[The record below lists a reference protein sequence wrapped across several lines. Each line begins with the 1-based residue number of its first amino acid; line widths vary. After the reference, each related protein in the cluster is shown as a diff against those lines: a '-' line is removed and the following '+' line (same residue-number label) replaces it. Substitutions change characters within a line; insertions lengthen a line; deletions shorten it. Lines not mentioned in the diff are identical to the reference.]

1 MGESSLAQFFEAWEL
16 FRHAALSGA
25 ISGALLGFLGV
36 YVVLRRLVFLT
47 AAISQA
53 AGLGVAAAFYAQI
66 AFAVSPL
73 IASPTI
79 GASLLTLIAILPF
92 ALERGWGRGRRD
104 SMLGFGFLV
113 GAAGTLALGTRIV
126 EEVHDIDA
134 ILFGSAVAVL
144 PEHFAG
150 VAILAA
156 VLFALHL
163 WWVRGFIAVSFDPA
177 GSRVRG
183 LPVRLLE
190 LILFATLALAVSA
203 STRVLG
209 ALPTFAFS
217 VLPAMA
223 SVRLVPNVFGGL
235 IFAAVLGSAAGFMGY
250 VMAYLYELP
259 VGASQTLVAASFV
272 AVAELLARARYRLTA
287 KR

>member
-1 MGESSLAQFFEAWEL
+1 MGETSVSQFFEAWEL
-16 FRHAALSGA
+16 FRHAALTGSIAGA
-25 ISGALLGFLGV
+25 MLGFLGV

-53 AGLGVAAAFYAQI
+53 AGLGVAAAFYARV
-66 AFAVSPL
+66 AFSVSPV

-79 GASLLTLIAILPF
+79 GASLLTMIAVLPF
-92 ALERGWGRGRRD
+92 ALERGWARGRRD
-104 SMLGFGFLV
+104 RVLGFGFLV

-126 EEVHDIDA
+126 EEVHDIDS

-144 PEHFAG
+144 PEHFTWMAL
-150 VAILAA
+150 LAA
-156 VLFALHL
+156 VLLALHL
-163 WWVRGFIAVSFDPA
+163 WWARGFIAVSFDPA

-183 LPVRLLE
+183 LPVRSLD
-190 LILFATLALAVSA
+190 LILFATLALAVSS

-235 IFAAVLGSAAGFMGY
+235 ALAGALGAASGFLGYLA
-250 VMAYLYELP
+250 AYLFELP
-259 VGASQTLVAASFV
+259 VGASQALVAAAFV
-272 AVAELLARARYRLTA
+272 VLADLAARARYRLTA
-287 KR
+287 AR

>member
-1 MGESSLAQFFEAWEL
+1 MGETSVATFFEAWEL
-16 FRHAALSGA
+16 FEHAALTGTIA
-25 ISGALLGFLGV
+25 GALLGFLGV

-53 AGLGVAAAFYAQI
+53 AGFGVAAAFYAQI
-66 AFAVSPL
+66 ALGVSPV

-79 GASLLTLIAILPF
+79 GASLLTMIAVLPI
-92 ALERGWGRGRRD
+92 ALERGWARGRRD
-104 SMLGFGFLV
+104 SVLGFGFLV

-144 PEHFAG
+144 PEHFTF
-150 VAILAA
+150 VAVLAA

-163 WWVRGFIAVSFDPA
+163 WWARGFISVSFDPA

-183 LPVRLLE
+183 LPVRTLD

-223 SVRLVPNVFGGL
+223 AVRVVPNVFGGL
-235 IFAAVLGSAAGFMGY
+235 LFAGLLGAVSGFLGYLG
-250 VMAYLYELP
+250 AYLYELP
-259 VGASQTLVAASFV
+259 VGASQTLVAAILV
-272 AVAELLARARYRLTA
+272 AAAEVAQRARYRLTA